1 MVWQKLILLVVVT
14 FLFALSASCTKK
26 KPTEPE
32 ESSKGEVEW
41 EKTFGGNSD
50 DIGYS
55 VQQTADGGFI
65 IVGSTKSF
73 GAGHNDIYFIKTSA
87 SGDAMW
93 TKMYGDIDNDY
104 GYSVDQTSDGGY
116 IISGATLSFGAGGYD
131 IYLLKTD
138 SNGDTIWTK
147 TFGGDYVD
155 IGYAVEQTSDG
166 GYIISGV
173 SWNAVGS
180 CDAYLLKT
188 DETGD
193 SLWANTYGG
202 EGYDYFFSVQ
212 ETSDGGYIATG
223 YTTLNGMDTSLDIYL
238 VKTDVNGNEM
248 WTRRYGGNRVER
260 GSSVQVTFEGGYII
274 SGYTETFGPGYYD
287 VYIIKTDI
295 NGDSLW
301 TKAYGWTGEDYGNSV
316 HQTLNGGYIVA
327 GSTKPFNSGYYE
339 VDIYVLLLDTK
350 GDTLWTKTYGGA
362 KREMAYSVQQTS
374 DRGYVIA
381 GYTQSY
387 GGGGSDVYL
396 IKIKP

>member
-1 MVWQKLILLVVVT
+1 MIKQCKLLLLGIVIPFLLVT
-14 FLFALSASCTKK
+14 SCR
-26 KPTEPE
+26 KPTAPPDQEPDIL
-32 ESSKGEVEW
+32 W
-41 EKTFGGNSD
+41 TKTYGGSNH

-65 IVGSTKSF
+65 IVGSTESF

-104 GYSVDQTSDGGY
+104 GYSVYQTSDGGY
-116 IISGATLSFGAGGYD
+116 IISGASGSD

-147 TFGGDYVD
+147 MFGGDYVD

-173 SWNAVGS
+173 SWNAFGS

-223 YTTLNGMDTSLDIYL
+223 YTTLNGMDTSQDIYL
-238 VKTDVNGNEM
+238 VKTDENGNEM
-248 WTRRYGGNRVER
+248 WTRRYGGNRVES

-327 GSTKPFNSGYYE
+327 GSTKPFNSGYDE

-362 KREMAYSVQQTS
+362 KREKAYSVQQTS
-374 DRGYVIA
+374 DRGYVIV